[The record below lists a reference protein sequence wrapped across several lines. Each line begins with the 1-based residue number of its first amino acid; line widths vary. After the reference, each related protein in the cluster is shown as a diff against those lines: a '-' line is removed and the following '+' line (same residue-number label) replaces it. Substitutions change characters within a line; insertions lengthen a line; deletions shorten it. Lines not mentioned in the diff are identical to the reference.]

1 MYFIMFYFL
10 LYILDMMWYI
20 YLLIFFGIGEVFVM
34 FVCGYICVVIKFN
47 ELKIYLGND
56 GLFLKLNNVVIKK

>member
-1 MYFIMFYFL
+1 ML
-10 LYILDMMWYI
+10 WYI

-56 GLFLKLNNVVIKK
+56 GLFVKLNNVVIKK